1 MKDEKTWKI
10 IIISLIVFVLVMTIT
25 MVVYISIR
33 QRGLL
38 SDYTTEDSV
47 YMVEEGWSVYGPD
60 GYSDFTD
67 FEKQLSVNELHLSR
81 IFIFPQNYRQDTL
94 NFNANFCAVQV
105 IQDGN
110 TVYSFGTP
118 EMLDNGIFPGK
129 YEVNVK
135 LNVYPGEASEVE
147 VIFYSTAPL
156 TISPFYFGDSMD
168 LMHDEIKHSLPTIL
182 VVTGSFVLF
191 FAMITILVLGRKK
204 YTPSNS
210 FIYFLWMIAAITSW
224 LLSNI
229 RGLGH
234 LGLNM
239 GVTGLA
245 AVEFF
250 MLVPIF
256 FSLFLYYSF
265 SKLKSVSLN
274 LWIFLLSVANFIV
287 VNILHL
293 TRTLLVSQTMISGE
307 VLVALCFAVAVVQS
321 IAEYVKS
328 RSRFSLILLLELAI
342 LAFGAFGQM
351 LVHDR
356 TKSPYFSQI
365 LLIPLTAFLILH
377 VGYVVNEFFSLMAE
391 GRKAGDYLT
400 MAKTDPLTGL
410 GNRRALDQ
418 YIEKISN
425 TSAPFFRIGCIVCD
439 LNDLKITNDLHG
451 HLVGDQLIKDFA
463 KCLEICFE
471 NRGVPFRTG
480 GDEFYVLFSDVEV
493 DMSAM
498 MRRLMIGIEGSNT
511 STDYKLS
518 CSSGCYADYV
528 PSHNEAAVWDIIKFA
543 DAEMYKQKKK
553 DREARRVAEGGVN
566 LKNK

>member
-1 MKDEKTWKI
+1 M
-10 IIISLIVFVLVMTIT
+10 
-25 MVVYISIR
+25 
-33 QRGLL
+33 
-38 SDYTTEDSV
+38 
-47 YMVEEGWSVYGPD
+47 
-60 GYSDFTD
+60 
-67 FEKQLSVNELHLSR
+67 
-81 IFIFPQNYRQDTL
+81 
-94 NFNANFCAVQV
+94 
-105 IQDGN
+105 
-110 TVYSFGTP
+110 
-118 EMLDNGIFPGK
+118 
-129 YEVNVK
+129 
-135 LNVYPGEASEVE
+135 
-147 VIFYSTAPL
+147 
-156 TISPFYFGDSMD
+156 
-168 LMHDEIKHSLPTIL
+168 PTIL

-191 FAMITILVLGRKK
+191 FAMITILILGRKK

-210 FIYFLWMIAAITSW
+210 FVYFLWMIAAITSW

-293 TRTLLVSQTMISGE
+293 TGTLLVSQTMISGE

-351 LVHDR
+351 LVHDK

-391 GRKAGDYLT
+391 GRKAGDYLN

-553 DREARRVAEGGVN
+553 DREARRVAEGGGEPQE
-566 LKNK
+566 